1 MNKIIQAQS
10 QWDLD
15 RLYPQEQNF
24 TFSIETIERLKIEY
38 KATKDSVILSQLIEA
53 IEKAEY
59 YLYCRAAEDE
69 KHPENTLLSVK
80 VNQLKKE
87 VQLLIESSKG
97 QSVNTN
103 HSSIKLIENELKA
116 WEDMYTQLRN
126 KIEVIHDKETLSFG
140 QANYVAMNSDDHNE
154 RLIVF
159 DSLTNALNKEKDIFA
174 TVLNQIGRLRHAKSD
189 EMEGTEIL
197 KQSLQANGISETA
210 LSQMW
215 NATEQNLTK
224 LVIALNGYKKGKN
237 SITWYE
243 LMTWKE
249 SNETVIPFS
258 VAVKN
263 IYDALKNIDEE
274 LAQFAQNAIANGW
287 VDAEPR
293 DNKPPG
299 GFCAPF
305 FSEKESR
312 ISMRYDGT
320 IDSVRVL
327 AHELGHAWHFYVMSL
342 EQSTSFLDDYL
353 PMSTAESASIFFEM
367 VLVDHLIK
375 TAECTEMK
383 KALLSWKIR
392 NSFNYVMAIRAS
404 FQFEKSFYEKN
415 KEGPISADEIEKLS
429 IAAQEKAYGNAL
441 TEYQPFVWM
450 KYVQFYIADVPF
462 YNYPYT
468 FGYLVSFSLLELA
481 KENKS
486 EFHLKYKEFLRETGK
501 APVEEL
507 MKIHFEIDLTNYE
520 FWNKAFIQINKDI
533 DEYLQL
539 M

>member
-38 KATKDSVILSQLIEA
+38 KATKDSVILSQLIQA

-69 KHPENTLLSVK
+69 KHPEDTLLSVK

-87 VQLLIESSKG
+87 VQLLIESSK
-97 QSVNTN
+97 QQHINTN
-103 HSSIKLIENELKA
+103 NLSIKLIENELKA
-116 WEDMYTQLRN
+116 WEDMYIQLRN
-126 KIEVIHDKETLSFG
+126 KLEITHDKETLSFG

-154 RLIVF
+154 RSKVF
-159 DSLTNALNKEKDIFA
+159 DSLTNTLNKEKEIFA
-174 TVLNQIGRLRHAKSD
+174 TVLNQVGRLRNTKSN
-189 EMEGTEIL
+189 ELERRAVLT
-197 KQSLQANGISETA
+197 QSLQMNGISEIV

-215 NATEQNLTK
+215 DATESKLDK
-224 LVIALNGYKKGKN
+224 LVSALNAFKKEKN
-237 SITWYE
+237 SITWHE
-243 LMTWKE
+243 LMTVKE
-249 SNETVIPFS
+249 NNESIIPFS
-258 VAVKN
+258 VAVQN
-263 IYDALKNIDEE
+263 IYDAFKNINEE
-274 LAQFAQNAIANGW
+274 LAEFARNAIANGW

-293 DNKPPG
+293 DSKPPG

-327 AHELGHAWHFYVMSL
+327 AHELGHAWNFYVMSF

-383 KALLSWKIR
+383 KSLLSWKIR

-404 FQFEKSFYEKN
+404 FQFEKSFYEKS

-520 FWNKAFIQINKDI
+520 FWNKAFIQIHKDI